1 MTKTETYLADTV
13 IVVAERR
20 SAAISVAVSL
30 ISFDLVTVDKVIS
43 VDAIDLPPDRFRFYL
58 KMVRIGGA

>member
-20 SAAISVAVSL
+20 IAAISVAVSL

>member
-43 VDAIDLPPDRFRFYL
+43 VDAIDLPPDRFRFYS